1 MTNDSTMTPK
11 AQGRVL
17 AIDYGLARVGLAISD
32 PLRIAAQPLTT
43 LERRGDK
50 HICREIA
57 EIVQERDVREIVVG
71 LPVDMSGRDSQQTQL
86 VQAFIDRL
94 KRHVRIPVETWDE
107 RLTTVA
113 AERVLDE
120 ASTKRRKKKKA
131 IDQIAAALILEGYLA
146 RSRFPSL

>member
-1 MTNDSTMTPK
+1 MTQDK
-11 AQGRVL
+11 QGRVL

-32 PLRIAAQPLTT
+32 PLRITAQPWTT

-57 EIVQERDVREIVVG
+57 AIVEEREVREIVVG
-71 LPVDMSGRDSQQTQL
+71 LPLDMSGHESKQAEL
-86 VQAFIDRL
+86 VRAFIDRL
-94 KRHVRIPVETWDE
+94 GRYVRVPIEAWDE

-120 ASTKRRKKKKA
+120 ARSTRRKKKRA

-146 RSRFPSL
+146 KSESWQ

>member
-1 MTNDSTMTPK
+1 MTQDT
-11 AQGRVL
+11 QGRVL

-32 PLRIAAQPLTT
+32 PLRITAQPLIT

-57 EIVQERDVREIVVG
+57 AMVEEREVRAIVVG
-71 LPVDMSGRDSQQTQL
+71 LPLDMSGHESKQAQL
-86 VQAFIDRL
+86 VRAFIDRL
-94 KRHVRIPVETWDE
+94 GRHVRVPIEAWDE

-113 AERVLDE
+113 AERILDE
-120 ASTKRRKKKKA
+120 ASTSRRKKKRA

-146 RSRFPSL
+146 KSER